1 MAIRASVWA
10 TDYSCDYC
18 LFLLTF
24 RHVLK
29 HSCCFRYL
37 RFALETDGIRRLVTV
52 RYECMDK
59 STDDVTNEDGHM
71 TRDLVPGSPHD
82 TAATAAITQTTVA
95 SDSPSAGV
103 ALL

>member
-1 MAIRASVWA
+1 
-10 TDYSCDYC
+10 
-18 LFLLTF
+18 
-24 RHVLK
+24 
-29 HSCCFRYL
+29 
-37 RFALETDGIRRLVTV
+37 
-52 RYECMDK
+52 MDK